1 MSFVSISPTTAS
13 PGDEVTVTVSM
24 SDATGVTGDYHA
36 QVWILHGETSAMGTD
51 QVQLMDWVLLSGD
64 TTNGTYEVT
73 LTVNNVAG
81 GVFDIVVVA
90 RDDLS
95 NYTTERLYDAFTLEG
110 S

>member
-1 MSFVSISPTTAS
+1 
-13 PGDEVTVTVSM
+13 
-24 SDATGVTGDYHA
+24 
-36 QVWILHGETSAMGTD
+36 
-51 QVQLMDWVLLSGD
+51 MDWVLLSGD

-73 LTVNNVAG
+73 LTVNIVAG

-90 RDDLS
+90 SDDLS